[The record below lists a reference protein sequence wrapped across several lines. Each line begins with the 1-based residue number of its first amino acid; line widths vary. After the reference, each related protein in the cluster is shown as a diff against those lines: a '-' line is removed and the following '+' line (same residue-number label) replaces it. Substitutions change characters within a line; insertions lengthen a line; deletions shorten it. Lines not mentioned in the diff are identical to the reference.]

1 MKIFF
6 IVVITLLI
14 AFSYFKVNKS
24 NPGTRILSSPI
35 ICTDTCIDFNTLN
48 IKIRDRTILKE
59 EAIRQI
65 QLLLPKLKLYFYKNG
80 EKDFLKTSTVFP
92 VQGYDSKAIGG
103 KNGSGYIASGFNY
116 FDGNNH
122 TGHPAHDIFIA
133 DKNQD
138 CIDDKTKRPV
148 NILSMSGGIVIAAES
163 SWDTTSNLRGGKY
176 IWIYDPSSNSFF
188 YYAHNSNIF
197 VKPCDIVKP
206 GDIIATVGRTGLN
219 AFKKKSPTHL
229 HLMQL
234 KLDSNNFPQPYDCYK
249 ELINL
254 KSENR

>member
-1 MKIFF
+1 MGL
-6 IVVITLLI
+6 TS
-14 AFSYFKVNKS
+14 FSVFKLNKS
-24 NPGTRILSSPI
+24 NLEITKKSSSIPSP
-35 ICTDTCIDFNTLN
+35 DTCVDFNSLN
-48 IKIRDRTILKE
+48 NKIRDRTIIKE

-80 EKDFLKTSTVFP
+80 GKDFLKASTVFP

-116 FDGNNH
+116 FDGNKH
-122 TGHPAHDIFIA
+122 AGHPAHDIFIA

-138 CIDDKTKRPV
+138 CMDDKSKKPV
-148 NILSMSGGIVIAAES
+148 NILSMSGGIVIASES
-163 SWDTTSNLRGGKY
+163 NWDTTSNLRGGKY
-176 IWIYDPSSNSFF
+176 IWIYDPFSNSFF
-188 YYAHNSNIF
+188 YYAHSNNIF

-234 KLDSNNFPQPYDCYK
+234 KLDSNNFPKPYDCYK
-249 ELINL
+249 DLINL
-254 KSENR
+254 KNENR

>member
-6 IVVITLLI
+6 IVLLTLLSV
-14 AFSYFKVNKS
+14 FSIFKVNKS
-24 NPGTRILSSPI
+24 NPGARILSSSVI
-35 ICTDTCIDFNTLN
+35 STDTCIDFNSLN
-48 IKIRDRTILKE
+48 NKIRDRTILKE

-65 QLLLPKLKLYFYKNG
+65 QLLLPELKLYFYKNG
-80 EKDFLKTSTVFP
+80 GKNILRESFVFP
-92 VQGYDSKAIGG
+92 VQGYNSKAIGG

-122 TGHPAHDIFIA
+122 AGHPAHDIFIA

-138 CIDDKTKRPV
+138 CIDDKTKQPV
-148 NILSMSGGIVIAAES
+148 NILSMSAGIVIATEPN
-163 SWDTTSNLRGGKY
+163 WDTTSNLRGGKY
-176 IWIYDPSSNSFF
+176 IWIYDPSSNSLF
-188 YYAHNSNIF
+188 YYAHSSNIF

-219 AFKKKSPTHL
+219 AFRKKSPTHL
-229 HLMQL
+229 HVMQL
-234 KLDSNNFPQPYDCYK
+234 KLDSNNFPQPYNCYK

-254 KSENR
+254 KN